1 MPCGV
6 QLHAGGIVS
15 YGSSILRCQMP
26 CGVQFH
32 AGGIVSTVAVF

>member
-6 QLHAGGIVS
+6 QFHAGGIVS
-15 YGSSILRCQMP
+15 TVQYVEVCEMP